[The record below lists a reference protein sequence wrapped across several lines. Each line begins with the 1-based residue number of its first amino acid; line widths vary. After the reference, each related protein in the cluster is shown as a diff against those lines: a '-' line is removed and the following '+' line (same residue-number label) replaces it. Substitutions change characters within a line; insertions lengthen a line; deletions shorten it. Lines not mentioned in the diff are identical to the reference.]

1 MSNKQFIDPLQEPSV
16 YPSGMFWFF
25 ETTDTYQMDLALE
38 DNLNGPPFNAILLA
52 FIGTKEYG
60 AWKTVIVSDAPSW
73 RVIRAHVDVLLEET
87 HHAVQVFFTTAPL
100 LYLSDLTLPGG
111 AEAPT
116 PEE

>member
-1 MSNKQFIDPLQEPSV
+1 MSNKQYTEAPQVPSV

-25 ETTDTYQMDLALE
+25 ETHETYLVDLALE

-52 FIGTKEYG
+52 FIGTKDFG

-73 RVIRAHVDVLLEET
+73 RVIRQHVDVLLEET
-87 HHAVQVFFTTAPL
+87 HYAVQVFFTTAPL
-100 LYLSDLTLPGG
+100 LYLSDLTVPGG